1 MIQKTKEELFA
12 QQTEWER
19 EFCNGKIQKLYKYRG
34 NIYRDL
40 LALQNNSVYVPSR
53 KKLNDPNESCLN
65 LSEVYSVIH
74 SYENQ
79 NPPEHEESLEDGIRK
94 MVEDIGILSMC
105 KSPNEECLWSYYAN
119 GHRGFCIEYDAKML
133 WDSFADKGIVSCV
146 LEVSYET
153 QRIVA
158 TMNNIRGYIQEPV
171 DFLRKTTA
179 SKSIKWKGEQEV
191 RFVFNVKSEY
201 VDIPKEAV
209 TGIYIGERCTNEI
222 ELIKK
227 AAMVIGN
234 EELKLYKMKFSNDS
248 FDMYFEEIT
257 YQ

>member
-1 MIQKTKEELFA
+1 MIQNTKEELFA

-19 EFCNGKIQKLYKYRG
+19 NFCSGNSKRLYKYRCD
-34 NIYRDL
+34 IYRDL
-40 LALQNNSVYVPSR
+40 FALQNNLVYIPSR
-53 KKLNDPNESCLN
+53 EQLNDPNESCLN

-74 SYENQ
+74 SHENQ
-79 NPPEHEESLEDGIRK
+79 NPPEHGESLEDGIRK

-119 GHRGFCIEYDAKML
+119 GHKGFCIEYDVKML
-133 WDSFADKGIVSCV
+133 WDSFVEKEIVSCI

-153 QRIVA
+153 QRVIA
-158 TMNNIRGYIQEPV
+158 TIANIRSYIQNPM

-179 SKSIKWKGEQEV
+179 SKSIKWKGEKEV

-209 TGIYIGERCTNEI
+209 TGIYIGERCTDEI
-222 ELIKK
+222 ELIQN
-227 AAMVIGN
+227 AAKIIGN
-234 EELKLYKMKFSNDS
+234 EKLRLYKMRFRKDS
-248 FDMYFEEIT
+248 FDMYFEEIKF
-257 YQ
+257 